1 MNNYILKNINNIY
14 YNFLFAIVSLFFLT
28 KISISYH
35 EILGDKWAYSNLLIN
50 YSAGFVRRGL
60 LGEMFI
66 NVNNFFNI
74 SALSF
79 FTTIFFIAYFLQIFL
94 FYKILNNYKNYKLIL
109 TIIILSPVL
118 LLFYIYELNVFL
130 SKDIFINLS
139 ILFHAYIIN
148 KKINIKAYNKVLYFI
163 IFPILILNMINHENQ
178 IFFIPFHF
186 LLTLYFFSNKKKI
199 NYNFSYIKS
208 YIVLIVPIFI
218 LLNTSGS
225 WEKLF
230 IINSSIEKFG
240 ATIPNQF
247 AGNFNLA
254 IGGFVKWHFFYHNVN
269 DFLRLFLCFSLTIF
283 LTYIIFDY
291 LIKNNVLKI
300 NKSLINKYLI
310 IISPSFIILFI
321 MLDHGRSLHMLTT
334 HLLIF
339 YLLLDIDMNKLNKL
353 LSNIRKNYFL
363 NSFLILFIIFYLNF
377 WYLPQGGGFNGIG
390 GFSSIFKGTFTA
402 ELLNIFLI
410 AFNYIDNQIIN
421 LPRIII

>member
-94 FYKILNNYKNYKLIL
+94 FYKILQKYKNYKLIL

-186 LLTLYFFSNKKKI
+186 LLTLYFFSNKKK
-199 NYNFSYIKS
+199 
-208 YIVLIVPIFI
+208 
-218 LLNTSGS
+218 
-225 WEKLF
+225 
-230 IINSSIEKFG
+230 
-240 ATIPNQF
+240 
-247 AGNFNLA
+247 
-254 IGGFVKWHFFYHNVN
+254 
-269 DFLRLFLCFSLTIF
+269 
-283 LTYIIFDY
+283 
-291 LIKNNVLKI
+291 
-300 NKSLINKYLI
+300 
-310 IISPSFIILFI
+310 
-321 MLDHGRSLHMLTT
+321 
-334 HLLIF
+334 
-339 YLLLDIDMNKLNKL
+339 
-353 LSNIRKNYFL
+353 
-363 NSFLILFIIFYLNF
+363 
-377 WYLPQGGGFNGIG
+377 
-390 GFSSIFKGTFTA
+390 
-402 ELLNIFLI
+402 
-410 AFNYIDNQIIN
+410 
-421 LPRIII
+421 